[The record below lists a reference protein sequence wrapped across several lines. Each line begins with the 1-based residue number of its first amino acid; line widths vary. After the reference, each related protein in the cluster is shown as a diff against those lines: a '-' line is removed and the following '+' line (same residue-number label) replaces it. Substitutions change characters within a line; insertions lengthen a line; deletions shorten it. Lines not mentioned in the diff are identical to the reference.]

1 MGACTWVIVLF
12 VLLIILF
19 IFILTVNTN
28 LDYTLSVDNFENVSV
43 SIWVVILIWWDAL
56 NLITISISRQSC
68 RLFLLIVRLS

>member
-12 VLLIILF
+12 VLLVILF
-19 IFILTVNTN
+19 ILILIVGTN
-28 LDYTLSVDNFENVSV
+28 LDYTLSVDNFKNVSV

-56 NLITISISRQSC
+56 NLITISISCQSC

>member
-19 IFILTVNTN
+19 VFILTVNTN

>member
-1 MGACTWVIVLF
+1 MGACTWMIVLF

-28 LDYTLSVDNFENVSV
+28 LDYTLSVDNFKNVSV

>member
-12 VLLIILF
+12 VLLITLF
-19 IFILTVNTN
+19 INILTVRTN

-43 SIWVVILIWWDAL
+43 SIWVVILIWRDAL
-56 NLITISISRQSC
+56 NLITITISCQSC